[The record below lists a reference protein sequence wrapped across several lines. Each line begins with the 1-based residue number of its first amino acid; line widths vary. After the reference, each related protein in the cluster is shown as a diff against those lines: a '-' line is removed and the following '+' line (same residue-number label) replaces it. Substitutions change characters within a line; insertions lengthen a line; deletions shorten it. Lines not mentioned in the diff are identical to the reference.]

1 MKLKS
6 NEKLRAILVRRL
18 DAPTKASFIM
28 GYRDA
33 GAWMFKQI
41 YEMIDSAVD
50 AESEHALAVTQ
61 GIKGI
66 EEAFNRAALH
76 SIRTGDDYEILKGLG
91 AVSIMY
97 NEITNA

>member
-6 NEKLRAILVRRL
+6 NEQLRSILKRRL
-18 DAPTKASFIM
+18 EPTNKASFIM

-50 AESEHALAVTQ
+50 GESEHGLAMTQ
-61 GIKGI
+61 GIKAI

-91 AVSIMY
+91 AVSVMY